1 MYENGISKY
10 LATGEAVSRAGCE
23 VVQAKAQEN
32 TEGENT
38 EKGRGD
44 LHMRRSKEVGRDT
57 PGTRGHALQPCSMI
71 V

>member
-1 MYENGISKY
+1 M
-10 LATGEAVSRAGCE
+10 
-23 VVQAKAQEN
+23 VQAKAQET
-32 TEGENT
+32 TEGENM

-44 LHMRRSKEVGRDT
+44 LHMRRNREVGRGT

>member
-10 LATGEAVSRAGCE
+10 LATRKEVSRAGYE
-23 VVQAKAQEN
+23 VIQAKAQEN
-32 TEGENT
+32 MEGENM

-44 LHMRRSKEVGRDT
+44 LHMRRSMEVGRGT
-57 PGTRGHALQPCSMI
+57 PGTRGHALQPYSMI

>member
-1 MYENGISKY
+1 MCENSVTKY
-10 LATGEAVSRAGCE
+10 LATREEVSRACCE

-32 TEGENT
+32 MEEENMKEGT
-38 EKGRGD
+38 GD
-44 LHMRRSKEVGRDT
+44 LHMRRSTEVGRGT